1 MPGEVVRPR
10 WQGPDVPNLPP
21 YGTDWVAVGI
31 TRKRPIGIYGA
42 TIHQNPEPG
51 TDLMQRHEEFDLLC
65 SFYGPNADVYSSSLH
80 DGLMIWQNKS
90 ELRLV
95 GPGELGIGVVV
106 EDDLLGG
113 ALAFDLQPRRR
124 ERHREPAVERP
135 TVLGAHLERQRG
147 EVARPRVPD
156 PEEVAEGGLDA
167 RLGLSVPPRAED
179 DLAQEVGLVAL
190 DCHPDVPDDAGL
202 EPLGQ
207 HLPSAGRYVEPVVVA
222 AAPVPA
228 RGANAARLGEERKL
242 RKRAHR

>member
-1 MPGEVVRPR
+1 MSQTLEDFCQQFIAGIAGMPGEVVRPR

-95 GPGELGIGVVV
+95 GMAFVEMGMDVDQGRPNLATADIDALHAVVGAGAPGRDTRKFAVGDQEVRIRHTFAVDALRRRDVV
-106 EDDLLGG
+106 EQADGH
-113 ALAFDLQPRRR
+113 PRIG
-124 ERHREPAVERP
+124 EPIT
-135 TVLGAHLERQRG
+135 TV
-147 EVARPRVPD
+147 
-156 PEEVAEGGLDA
+156 
-167 RLGLSVPPRAED
+167 S
-179 DLAQEVGLVAL
+179 
-190 DCHPDVPDDAGL
+190 
-202 EPLGQ
+202 
-207 HLPSAGRYVEPVVVA
+207 
-222 AAPVPA
+222 
-228 RGANAARLGEERKL
+228 
-242 RKRAHR
+242 